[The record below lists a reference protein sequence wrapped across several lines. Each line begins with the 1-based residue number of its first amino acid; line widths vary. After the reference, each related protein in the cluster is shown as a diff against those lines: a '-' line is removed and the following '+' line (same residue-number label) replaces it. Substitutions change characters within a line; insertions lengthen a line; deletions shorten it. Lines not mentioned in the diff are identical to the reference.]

1 MGRQASTSREMSAYQ
16 MVAIVVEVHV
26 DGEVNDEGEVVEDK
40 VKDEDEVG
48 EEVDE
53 DVIGEDREDVKA
65 EVQSA

>member
-1 MGRQASTSREMSAYQ
+1 

-40 VKDEDEVG
+40 VKDEDEIG

-53 DVIGEDREDVKA
+53 DVIGEGREDVKA